1 MFLSLSAFCFY
12 SARYPRAVSALSFL
26 STCSPRAGLFSISRC
41 VFSYIL
47 SFKSRLSSVF
57 FLQCVHQVQA
67 QLSVF
72 LPRVLQQ
79 QAQLGLLSR
88 QRGQVLQHCVNE
100 HCHTATLAGVLMSR
114 VQELLQ
120 VAVLYSELLC
130 HVL

>member
-1 MFLSLSAFCFY
+1 MSSLTFC
-12 SARYPRAVSALSFL
+12 PLRAGSALS
-26 STCSPRAGLFSISRC
+26 
-41 VFSYIL
+41 
-47 SFKSRLSSVF
+47 F